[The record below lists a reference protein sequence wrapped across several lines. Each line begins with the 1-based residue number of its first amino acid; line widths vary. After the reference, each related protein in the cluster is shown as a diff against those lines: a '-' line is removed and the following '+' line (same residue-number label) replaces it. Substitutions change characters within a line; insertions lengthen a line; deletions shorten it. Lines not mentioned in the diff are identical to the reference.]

1 MFSVTLG
8 CVVLFWTLS
17 VAQSFEKRRG
27 GEGNFSL
34 QKNYFQKENKVLCRI
49 RNREVMFVKQFVD
62 FQDFID
68 EVIAKN
74 DIVDLISQYTT
85 LKRVGNRFQA
95 LCPLHNDKN
104 TPSFSVSPDKQL
116 FHCFGCGVG
125 GTVIH
130 FIMAKENLD
139 FMEAVKLLA
148 DRAGVPVSDYRSGA
162 ERSRAAAI
170 HEKKKRMYE
179 MNAQA
184 ARFFFSKLTD
194 KSGKI
199 ALEYLRKR
207 GLSNSTIKTFGLG
220 FAPDTWTGLVDF
232 MKAKGYT
239 EAELVEGGL
248 AKKRENG
255 SAYDVFRGRV
265 MFPILD
271 LRGNVIA
278 FGGRTLVDNQAKY
291 LNSPET
297 LVYKKKENLFAMNIA
312 KNSKA
317 GQFLLMEGYMDVIS
331 LHQNGFDNA
340 VASLGTAFTPEQAEV
355 LKRYADKAV
364 LCYDADEAGQK
375 AMDRAGEIL
384 READIKTRVLTITDG
399 KDPDEYI
406 NAKGKEMFGL
416 LIDNAVSFI
425 EYKIGKIEKQYN
437 LEDTVE
443 KLEFIEQIAKIL
455 ANIKNDVEREIYI
468 KNTARK
474 TDISP
479 ESIKTQVANI
489 VLRAKRSKVTKEAR
503 ADKRAFETRTGGR
516 KDLDGMRLYNA
527 EKLMLNLI
535 CEKDVFIRVS
545 DKLSPKDFSE
555 GIHRRLAELIFKS
568 HSENQKIN
576 VMSILAEFSEDEAGR
591 VSEILSDDKN
601 VDNRVEA
608 AVLPLKIIKS
618 YLRKQEAQSL
628 AEGGDTEKLQEI
640 MDRLKKDKK

>member
-1 MFSVTLG
+1 MK
-8 CVVLFWTLS
+8 
-17 VAQSFEKRRG
+17 QS
-27 GEGNFSL
+27 
-34 QKNYFQKENKVLCRI
+34 
-49 RNREVMFVKQFVD
+49 VD

-85 LKRVGNRFQA
+85 LKRVGNRYQA
-95 LCPLHNDKN
+95 LCPLHNDKK

-116 FHCFGCGVG
+116 FHCFGCGAG

-130 FIMAKENLD
+130 FVMAKENLD

-148 DRAGVPVSDYRSGA
+148 ERSGIAVPDFRSGA
-162 ERSRAAAI
+162 ERDRANAI

-179 MNAQA
+179 MNAEA
-184 ARFFFSKLTD
+184 ARFFFARLTG
-194 KSGKI
+194 SGGEV
-199 ALEYLRKR
+199 ALDYLRGR
-207 GLSNSTIKTFGLG
+207 GLSNSTIKSFGLG
-220 FAPDTWTGLVDF
+220 FAPDTWTSLVDF
-232 MKAKGYT
+232 MKTKGYT
-239 EAELVEGGL
+239 EAELIEGGL

-255 SAYDVFRGRV
+255 TAYDVFRGRV
-265 MFPILD
+265 MFPIID

-317 GQFLLMEGYMDVIS
+317 GQFLLMEGYMDVVS

-355 LKRYADKAV
+355 LKKYADKAV

-375 AMDRAGEIL
+375 ATDRAGEIL
-384 READIKTRVLTITDG
+384 READIKTRVLTISDA

-406 NAKGKEMFGL
+406 NTKGKEMFEHL
-416 LIDNAVSFI
+416 VSSAESFI

-437 LEDTVE
+437 LDDTVE
-443 KLEFIEQIAKIL
+443 KIEFVEQIAKIL

-468 KNTARK
+468 KKIARK
-474 TDISP
+474 TDVSP
-479 ESIKTQVANI
+479 ESIKTHVANI
-489 VLRAKRSKVTKEAR
+489 ALKSRRGNAFKERRLEKREFEA
-503 ADKRAFETRTGGR
+503 RTGGR
-516 KDLDGMRLYNA
+516 QDLDKMRVFNA

-535 CEKDVFIRVS
+535 SERDVFSEISER
-545 DKLSPKDFSE
+545 LSPEDFSE
-555 GIHRRLAELIFKS
+555 GLHRRLAEIIFDYHKRN
-568 HSENQKIN
+568 EKIN
-576 VMSILAEFSEDEAGR
+576 VLKILAEFPEEDSGR

-601 VDNRVEA
+601 VDNRKEA
-608 AVLPLKIIKS
+608 AKLPLKIIKN
-618 YLRKQEAQSL
+618 YRMKQEEKGL

-640 MDRLKKDKK
+640 MNRLKKDKK

>member
-1 MFSVTLG
+1 MK
-8 CVVLFWTLS
+8 
-17 VAQSFEKRRG
+17 QS
-27 GEGNFSL
+27 
-34 QKNYFQKENKVLCRI
+34 
-49 RNREVMFVKQFVD
+49 VD

-95 LCPLHNDKN
+95 LCPLHNDKK

-116 FHCFGCGVG
+116 FHCFGCGAG

-130 FIMAKENLD
+130 FIMARENLD

-148 DRAGVPVSDYRSGA
+148 ERAGVPIPDYRSPS

-170 HEKKKRMYE
+170 HDKKKRMYQ
-179 MNAQA
+179 MNAEA
-184 ARFFFSKLTD
+184 ARFFFSNLTA
-194 KSGKI
+194 KGNEH
-199 ALEYLRKR
+199 ALEYLRGR

-220 FAPDTWTGLVDF
+220 YAADSWTALVDF
-232 MKAKGYT
+232 MKAKGYS
-239 EAELVEGGL
+239 EAELIEGGL

-255 SAYDVFRGRV
+255 TAYDVFRGRV
-265 MFPILD
+265 MFPIID

-278 FGGRTLVDNQAKY
+278 FGGRTLLDNQAKY

-355 LKRYADKAV
+355 IKRYADKAV

-375 AMDRAGEIL
+375 ATDRAGEIL
-384 READIKTRVLTITDG
+384 RAADIKTRVLTITDG

-406 NAKGKEMFGL
+406 NTKGGEMFGL
-416 LIDNAVSFI
+416 LIGNAESFI

-443 KLEFIEQIAKIL
+443 KIEFIEQIAKIL

-474 TDISP
+474 TDISV
-479 ESIKTQVANI
+479 ESIKAQVDNI
-489 VLRAKRSKVTKEAR
+489 ILRQRRSNRAKDIRTE
-503 ADKRAFETRTGGR
+503 KRAFEERTGGR
-516 KDLDGMRLYNA
+516 SDLEKMRLFNA

-535 CEKDVFIRVS
+535 CERDVFMEVS
-545 DKLSPKDFSE
+545 QKLAPDDFSE
-555 GIHRRLAELIFKS
+555 GLHRRLAEIIFKS
-568 HSENQKIN
+568 HADGQKLNPMN
-576 VMSILAEFSEDEAGR
+576 VLSEFSEEESGR
-591 VSEILSDDKN
+591 VSEILFDDKN
-601 VDNRVEA
+601 VDSRKEA
-608 AVLPLKIIKS
+608 AALPLKIIKA
-618 YLRKQEAQSL
+618 YRMKQEEQSL
-628 AEGGDTEKLQEI
+628 TQGGDTEKLQEI
-640 MDRLKKDKK
+640 MDKLKKDKM